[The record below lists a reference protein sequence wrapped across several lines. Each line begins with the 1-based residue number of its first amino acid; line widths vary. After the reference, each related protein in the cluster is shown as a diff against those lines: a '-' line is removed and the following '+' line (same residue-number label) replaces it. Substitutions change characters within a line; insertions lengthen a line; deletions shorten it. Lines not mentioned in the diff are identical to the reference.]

1 MDARDGTKDA
11 ACLYRAKVLKL
22 SPGMAG
28 CGGAGRGGVD
38 GRKER
43 VDEHR

>member
-1 MDARDGTKDA
+1 MDARDGA
-11 ACLYRAKVLKL
+11 VCLYRAKVLKL